1 LLLADWLWVPGQALG
16 QSSVAR
22 EWSRISNVT
31 KSLEQARTLAAF
43 INDERDGRN
52 YTVPAQVTKIE
63 HLLCTPGPEFIWS
76 RERTLWLN
84 EEIPR
89 ICAPAEVMIAIRA
102 AIESA

>member
-1 LLLADWLWVPGQALG
+1 MTRQDQLL
-16 QSSVAR
+16 
-22 EWSRISNVT
+22 EY
-31 KSLEQARTLAAF
+31 LEQARTLAAF
-43 INDERDGRN
+43 INDERAGRN

-63 HLLCTPGPEFIWS
+63 HLLCTPGPEFVWS
-76 RERTLWLN
+76 RDPTLWLN